1 MSFHSDVIVI
11 GLGAMGS
18 ATAYHLA
25 RRGQR
30 VLGLDRFS
38 PPHTMGS
45 SHGQT
50 RIIREAYFEHPSYVP
65 IVQRAYVLWDELARA
80 VNAPLLLPTGGLMIG
95 APDSIVFSG
104 AKRSADTHRL
114 PHEVL
119 SASEVRQR
127 FPALRPSD
135 DMMAVLEPRAG
146 ILFPE
151 RCIAAHLAL
160 AARHGANLRTEE
172 PVVRWIAAGDGVEVT
187 TTKGVYRAGQMILSA
202 GSWARKL
209 LPDLDPPLTI
219 ERQVLFWFDP
229 KSAPTLFYAEHFPI
243 HLWQVDAGE
252 GVKFFYGFPDLGEG
266 VKIAGHHQGAAVS
279 PDSVSRE
286 VAPAEVDAMRG
297 LLRRYLPQADGPL
310 RSSTVCLY
318 TNTPDE
324 HFWIDRHPAHPQVII
339 ASPCSGHGFK
349 FSSAIGEILGDMVTS
364 GISQFD
370 LSLFKNRFQPRNQA
384 R

>member
-1 MSFHSDVIVI
+1 MPSSYDVIIV

-18 ATAYHLA
+18 AAAYHLA
-25 RRGQR
+25 QRGQR

-38 PPHTMGS
+38 PPHAMGS

-50 RIIREAYFEHPSYVP
+50 RIIREAYFEHPCYVP
-65 IVQRAYVLWDELARA
+65 IVQRAYVLWEELSRA
-80 VNAPLLLPTGGLMIG
+80 ADMPLFVQTGGLMIG
-95 APDSIVFSG
+95 APDSIVFTG

-114 PHEVL
+114 PHELL
-119 SASEVRQR
+119 SAKEVRQR
-127 FPALRPSD
+127 FPALRPD
-135 DMMAVLEPRAG
+135 EDMMAVLEPRAG

-172 PVVRWIAAGDGVEVT
+172 PVLRWSATEGGLEILT
-187 TTKGVYRAGQMILSA
+187 IKGAYRASQMILSA
-202 GSWARKL
+202 GSWAREL
-209 LPDLDPPLTI
+209 LPDLSPPLTV
-219 ERQVLFWFDP
+219 ERQILFWFEP
-229 KSAPTLFYAEHFPI
+229 KAAPKLFYAEHCPI
-243 HLWQVDAGE
+243 HLWQVGAGE
-252 GVKFFYGFPDLGEG
+252 GRKFFYGFPDLGEG
-266 VKIAGHHQGAAVS
+266 VKVAGHHDGAAVS

-297 LLRRYLPQADGPL
+297 LLRRYLPQADGRL
-310 RSSTVCLY
+310 RSATVCLY

-349 FSSAIGEILGDMVTS
+349 FSSAIGEILSDLITDGRT
-364 GISQFD
+364 QFD
-370 LSLFKNRFQPRNQA
+370 LGLFKNRWSQQ
-384 R
+384 